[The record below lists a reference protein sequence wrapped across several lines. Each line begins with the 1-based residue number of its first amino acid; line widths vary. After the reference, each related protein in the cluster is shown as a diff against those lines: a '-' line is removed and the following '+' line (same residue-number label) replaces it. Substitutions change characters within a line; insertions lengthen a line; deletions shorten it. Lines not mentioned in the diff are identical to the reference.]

1 MSKKRG
7 KKPNPTTSK
16 GASMTDSAGRVTY
29 GAGYEGDERA
39 TGSEATDAAQ
49 GLAANAVDT
58 AQNAASA
65 TAGAVGAAVD
75 TAQDAV
81 SATAGAVGQVAG
93 TVVDTAQDAVSATAD
108 VVADVAGAVV
118 DTAQQATSTVTNAVS
133 GTVGQVSDA
142 AAGKVEQLADTVIET
157 AYSTDV
163 SEGTRAVAETTVSVL
178 DRTAEYLRNGD
189 LSVIVEDLR
198 GAVRHHPLRSLV
210 LGLGLGYL
218 ARSAFFPAAPKPT
231 SASGPRGGAPS
242 YPTSQSVPVYSGAN
256 YDTMSSTGYDTG
268 RDVGYDAYTGTAD
281 IDTMTTIPLTDDVLA
296 VDTIG
301 VSDELTDLDTIG
313 MSSGQG
319 SLSSD
324 TLGMGDDLTSL
335 NTAGMRSD
343 TSDAFSSGT
352 ATDLMDVDTSGGTLA
367 TDIGTTGTGLGSDIS
382 ATTAPSADVSD
393 ELGVDAIDLGIN
405 DQPGTSGDITG
416 SSASSTMPSDD
427 LLRQWDSNSSGTGNS
442 GTSNS

>member
-1 MSKKRG
+1 MS
-7 KKPNPTTSK
+7 
-16 GASMTDSAGRVTY
+16 DSVGRVTY
-29 GAGYEGDERA
+29 GAGYEDDDRSAAGEVKE
-39 TGSEATDAAQ
+39 TVQDAA
-49 GLAANAVDT
+49 GAVVDTAAAAASTTAGAVGAVVDT
-58 AQNAASA
+58 AQDAASA
-65 TAGAVGAAVD
+65 TAGAVGQVASTVVD

-81 SATAGAVGQVAG
+81 SATAGA
-93 TVVDTAQDAVSATAD
+93 
-108 VVADVAGAVV
+108 VADVAGAVV

-157 AYSTDV
+157 AYSPNV
-163 SEGTRAVAETTVSVL
+163 SEGTRAVAETTVNVL

-231 SASGPRGGAPS
+231 GVSRPSGGAPS

-256 YDTMSSTGYDTG
+256 YDTMGSTGYDTG

-301 VSDELTDLDTIG
+301 VGDELTDLDTIG
-313 MSSGQG
+313 MSSGQDA
-319 SLSSD
+319 LSSD

-335 NTAGMRSD
+335 DTAGMRSD
-343 TSDAFSSGT
+343 TSDAFLSGT
-352 ATDLMDVDTSGGTLA
+352 ATDLMDVGTSGGTLA
-367 TDIGTTGTGLGSDIS
+367 TDIGTTGTGLGSDIG
-382 ATTAPSADVSD
+382 TIGLGADTVD

-405 DQPGTSGDITG
+405 DQSNTTG
-416 SSASSTMPSDD
+416 SSSSSSASSTMPSDD